1 MLTFDQYDL
10 EEAKFPSLSG
20 IAFSQAYQETLN
32 AGLSVYVSIEGFIYE
47 ITPEG
52 KRRKIKDIDD
62 PIPANPGTK
71 ISLK

>member
-1 MLTFDQYDL
+1 MLTFDQLDS

-32 AGLSVYVSIEGFIYE
+32 AGLSVYVSIDGFIYE
-47 ITPEG
+47 VTPGG
-52 KRRKIKDIDD
+52 KRRRIKDIDN

-71 ISLK
+71 INLK